1 MRNSIA
7 QQTDIMPTILNL
19 TGYNKPYMAFGC
31 DLLNTPDNDTWAVN
45 YIDGIYQ
52 YCKNGYVLQFDG
64 KNSID
69 LLGKVPLQPSMEREL
84 KAVIQQYMNRIINNQ
99 LLP

>member
-1 MRNSIA
+1 
-7 QQTDIMPTILNL
+7 
-19 TGYNKPYMAFGC
+19 MAFGC

-64 KNSID
+64 KNSIGLYTLTD
-69 LLGKVPLQPSMEREL
+69 YRMHRNLLGKVPLQPSMEREL